1 MNTSR
6 VSLRPLQNTDS
17 PLLYEWINTREL
29 VIFNSQYHQVSRT
42 DHEKWMEAMMAKHAD
57 IVFFVI
63 EELSTNQAI
72 GTCQLLNI
80 SPRYR
85 SAELQIRIGA
95 VEYHGKG
102 LGTEAVELLTR
113 FGFTELNLHR
123 IYLHVF
129 STNLRAIRVYEK
141 CGFSREGL
149 LRDAAFIDGSWV
161 DVVVMG
167 KLADDR

>member
-1 MNTSR
+1 
-6 VSLRPLQNTDS
+6 
-17 PLLYEWINTREL
+17 
-29 VIFNSQYHQVSRT
+29 
-42 DHEKWMEAMMAKHAD
+42 MAKRAD
-57 IVFFVI
+57 LTFFVI

-80 SPRYR
+80 NPRHQ

-95 VEYHGKG
+95 VDYHGKG
-102 LGTEAVELLTR
+102 LGTEAVNLLTR
-113 FGFTELNLHR
+113 FGFADLNLHR

-129 STNLRAIRVYEK
+129 ATNARAITAYEK

-167 KLADDR
+167 KLADDK